1 MIDAIRETTENK
13 IKEQKFGFL
22 GMLLETL
29 GVSMLDNTLIGKR
42 SNECWK
48 MDNESRKMSRKRIV
62 RKETW
67 PKLNHT
73 GQNL

>member
-1 MIDAIRETTENK
+1 MIDAIRETTEKK

-42 SNECWK
+42 SNEC
-48 MDNESRKMSRKRIV
+48 
-62 RKETW
+62 
-67 PKLNHT
+67 
-73 GQNL
+73 